1 MKSSDIR
8 ENFCQ
13 FFINHGHTRVSSSS
27 LIPAQDPTLLF
38 TNAGMVQF
46 KGVFLGEEK
55 RPYKRAISIQK
66 CMRAGGKHN
75 DLENVGKTRRHHTF
89 FEMLGNFSFGDYFKK
104 EAIEMGWEFLT
115 RDMKLPGDRLWVT
128 VFREDDQASDIWKNQ
143 IRLSSNRI
151 IRMGEKDNFWQMGET
166 GPCGPCSEIHIDQ
179 GESLGCGKPTCAV
192 GCDCDRYLEIW
203 NLVFMQFDRSL
214 DGKLTPLPKPSIDTG
229 MGVERL
235 AAITQGV
242 SSNYDSD
249 LFKPLLHSIAERST
263 VPYGSSEKEDMA
275 IRVIADHLRA
285 LTFLLSD
292 GVLPSNEGRGYVLR
306 RILRRAARFG
316 KVLSINEP
324 FLYQLSNEVIDLMR
338 GAYPDLERSRQTIS
352 QITLGEEERFLQTL
366 DQGMKT
372 LTQVIQEVKQK
383 GKRQIP
389 GQELFTLYDTYGF
402 PLDLAG
408 EIAQENQLALDE
420 AGFEEAMDQQRE
432 RARAATQFSTE
443 DAPSKDTFKEIL
455 QDTGETQFVGYETL
469 EAEPTLIAIIRDG
482 QRVKRALEG
491 ESVELILDS
500 TPFYGEG
507 GGQVGDQGLLLRP
520 NASVELHNTIHP
532 LPNLFLH
539 LGKVIQGEIKE
550 GERFNAIVNQKT
562 RKGAERNHTATH
574 LLHSVLRELLGDHVK
589 QAGSLVAHDRLRFDF
604 SHFNPLNDRE
614 IHRIEEVINERVRQ
628 NFAVKKEWM
637 DIDEALSRG
646 ALAFFGDKYG
656 SRVRVVEINH
666 FSKELCGGTHCR
678 ETGEIGL
685 FKLVHEGGIASGV
698 RRIEALTGEMA
709 YKFFKHQEEDFRELA
724 SLLKVQPVDVLGRAK
739 KLLIN
744 MKEQEKEIHR
754 LKEKLSS
761 SQTRDLA
768 ENVKEMKGIQ
778 VLTKRLENYDMK
790 ELRSV
795 ADQVRTRF
803 PSGIALLG
811 SVKEGKVS
819 LIILVSKDLV
829 SRYQASELI
838 KPIASKIGGSGGGRP
853 DMAQAG
859 GKIPES
865 LDAAMDM
872 IGQLL

>member
-1 MKSSDIR
+1 M
-8 ENFCQ
+8 
-13 FFINHGHTRVSSSS
+13 
-27 LIPAQDPTLLF
+27 IPAQDPTLLF

>member
-8 ENFCQ
+8 ESFCQ
-13 FFINHGHTRVSSSS
+13 FFVNHGHTRVPSSS

-66 CMRAGGKHN
+66 CIRAGGKHN
-75 DLENVGKTRRHHTF
+75 DLENVGRTRRHHTF

-115 RDMKLPGDRLWVT
+115 HNMKLSEDRLWVT
-128 VFREDDQASDIWKNQ
+128 VFREDDQSAKIWRDQ
-143 IRLSSNRI
+143 IRLPSNRI

-166 GPCGPCSEIHIDQ
+166 GPCGPCSEILIDQ
-179 GESLGCGKPTCAV
+179 GESLSCGRPSCAV

-203 NLVFMQFDRSL
+203 NLVFMQFDRSP
-214 DGKLTPLPKPSIDTG
+214 DGKLTPLPRPSIDTG

-235 AAITQGV
+235 TAMAQGV
-242 SSNYDSD
+242 SSNYDTD
-249 LFKPLLHSIAERST
+249 LFIPLLNLISERST
-263 VPYGSSEKEDMA
+263 IPYGSSEKEDMA
-275 IRVIADHLRA
+275 MRVIADHLRA
-285 LTFLLSD
+285 ITFLLSD
-292 GVLPSNEGRGYVLR
+292 GVVPSNEGRGYVLR

-316 KVLSINEP
+316 KILSINGP

-338 GAYPDLERSRQTIS
+338 GAYPELERSRRAIS

-366 DQGMKT
+366 VQGMQT
-372 LTQVIQEVKQK
+372 LTQVIQDVKQT
-383 GKRQIP
+383 GQNQIP
-389 GQELFTLYDTYGF
+389 GKELFTLYDTYGF

-408 EIAQENQLALDE
+408 EIAQENQLTLDE
-420 AGFEEAMDQQRE
+420 VGFEEAMEKQRE
-432 RARAATQFSTE
+432 RARAATPFSNE
-443 DAPSKDTFKEIL
+443 DLPSKETYKDIL
-455 QDTGETQFVGYETL
+455 HDAGETQFVGYETL
-469 EAEPTLIAIIRDG
+469 EAEPKLIAIIKDG
-482 QRVKRALEG
+482 QRVKRAVSG
-491 ESVELILDS
+491 ERVELILDT

-520 NASVELHNTIHP
+520 NASVEIHNTIHP

-539 LGKVIQGEIKE
+539 MGKVIQGEIKE
-550 GERFNAIVNQKT
+550 GERFNAFVNQNA

-574 LLHSVLRELLGDHVK
+574 LLHAVLRELLGDHVK
-589 QAGSLVAHDRLRFDF
+589 QAGSLVAPNRLRFDF
-604 SHFNPLNDRE
+604 SHFNPLTDRE
-614 IHRIEEVINERVRQ
+614 MHRIEEVTNKRIRQ
-628 NFAVKKEWM
+628 NYVVKKEWM
-637 DIDEALSRG
+637 NIDEALSRG

-666 FSKELCGGTHCR
+666 FSKELCGGTHCQ

-685 FKLVHEGGIASGV
+685 FKLVHEGGIAAGV

-709 YKFFKHQEEDFRELA
+709 YKFFKHQEEDLSKLA
-724 SLLKVQPVDVLGRAK
+724 SLLKVQPADVLGRAK
-739 KLLIN
+739 KLLN
-744 MKEQEKEIHR
+744 TMKDQEKEIQR
-754 LKEKLSS
+754 LKGKLSS
-761 SQTRDLA
+761 SQTSDLS
-768 ENVKEMKGIQ
+768 ENVQEVKGIK

-790 ELRSV
+790 ELRTV

-811 SVKEGKVS
+811 STKEGKVS
-819 LIILVSKDLV
+819 LILLVSKDLL
-829 SRYQASELI
+829 SRYQASDLI

-859 GKIPES
+859 GRAPEE
-865 LDAAMDM
+865 LNAAMDM
-872 IGQLL
+872 VGQLL

>member
-1 MKSSDIR
+1 VKSSDIR

>member
-1 MKSSDIR
+1 
-8 ENFCQ
+8 
-13 FFINHGHTRVSSSS
+13 